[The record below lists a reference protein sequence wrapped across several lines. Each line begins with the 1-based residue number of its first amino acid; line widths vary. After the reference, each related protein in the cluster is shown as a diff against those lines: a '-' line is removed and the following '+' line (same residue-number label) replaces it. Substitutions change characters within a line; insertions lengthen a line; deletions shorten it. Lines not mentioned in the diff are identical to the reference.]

1 MIKFLFVLFI
11 IGFLCYLGLLFL
23 KHNFIRFMKQ
33 FTPPT
38 QEQPKTKELSG
49 EKLVA
54 CEHCKMYIPTSK
66 AIQKNGVSYCEEHAP

>member
-23 KHNFIRFMKQ
+23 KHNLMRFLKQ
-33 FTPPT
+33 FTPT
-38 QEQPKTKELSG
+38 HEQPKTKDIDS

-54 CEHCKMYIPTSK
+54 CQQCKLYIPASK
-66 AIQKNGVSYCEEHAP
+66 AIQKEGVYYCEEHAP